1 MKEHIWRVGL
11 LAVCALFLGMGGDDS
26 AGGQEVAVQQEPKST
41 PEALA
46 VYGDAANF
54 QNNGAFEIA
63 ETEWLKFLKN
73 FPDDPLAG
81 KAQHYLGICS
91 LKLKK
96 FEAAAAAF
104 QKVVNG
110 YPAFEL
116 TEEAYLNLGWCQYT
130 LGQANDKNSAQL
142 AKAKDTFA
150 RMLKLYPP
158 GKGTKCDQA
167 LFFQAETL
175 YGLNDKEAAVRSYS
189 TLLKGFSES
198 SLSRDALY
206 ALGVTQE
213 ELGRYAKAGDA
224 YQKFMGQYA
233 DHELFSEVQMRHA
246 ETLLQQGVLAQQG
259 GDAELAGS
267 LFKRAEAEFEKVA
280 RIKEFSSTDHAL
292 YRQAF
297 CVIQRNDLTRAATI
311 YEQIVGGFPDSQY
324 VAQATLGAG
333 RCYYRVE
340 QLDQAREAFQRLWEQ
355 GNQEASEAAH
365 WLCQIHL
372 RQGEFAAAAKLA
384 GDAIKTAGESAFL
397 VRLKMDY
404 ADALFE
410 QADHRVLA
418 LKQYAAIVETH
429 PEDASAPQA
438 NYNAAFAALDLADY
452 QRLAELVK
460 VFRARYA
467 EHVLF
472 PDVLYVEAEA
482 QLQQQEYAAAETM
495 FGMLLRKYAKHVDR
509 ADWMVRLGVCQYG
522 RENYE
527 AVIAGL
533 SDSIASLPKKEQRAE
548 SHFLIGASQFF
559 LKQFAAA
566 QGSLKASVEVSPN
579 WRRADE
585 TLLFLARTERRMD
598 NLDMARQTVHG
609 MLKAFP
615 ESSLRDQAHY
625 RLGEFEYAAGDFG
638 AAVKNYTDVIKNWPE
653 SEFTPFA
660 IYGRGWA
667 QLQAGD
673 FKAAVASFGNLLEQ
687 HPKHSLMADSLLA
700 RAIALRRET
709 EYESALRDLDQFLT
723 LAPQTDQRVNAL
735 YERGLVEVALKKH
748 GVAEQTFGELL
759 KLDPKYSAADRVLY
773 ELAWAQK
780 SQEKIEDSLSSFR
793 KLVEAYPQSSMAAE
807 SHFHLAEAN
816 YEKKSYKLAI
826 DSYLAAKKSQA
837 DEELAEQVAYKI
849 GWSHFKLDDFESAR
863 QQFRTQID
871 SGRDTP
877 LVAEARFMEAE
888 CFFKQQQYDQALPL
902 FESAVKAIE
911 ARRDQISDVIQV
923 LVRLHAGQTAI
934 RLKQTDRAVE
944 LLSPVLERFPKSPYL
959 AEARFERGKARNGL
973 GQTAAAIADFEQ
985 ATRESR
991 SVVGAQARFWLGEI
1005 QFKMKKYELAIKH
1018 YQRVMFGY
1026 GGEKAPPEIK
1036 EVQATA
1042 GYECAR
1048 CAEVQIKGEKNAA
1061 RKAKL
1066 LADAKR
1072 WYQYVVA
1079 GHTDSR
1085 WAAEAE
1091 KRLAVLAKL

>member
-1 MKEHIWRVGL
+1 MTEHIWRMGFLGVW
-11 LAVCALFLGMGGDDS
+11 ALFLGIGGDDPV
-26 AGGQEVAVQQEPKST
+26 GGQETAVQQQPKST
-41 PEALA
+41 AEALA

-63 ETEWLKFLKN
+63 ETEWLRFLKN

-96 FEAAAAAF
+96 LGAAAEAF
-104 QKVVNG
+104 QKVVTKYQG
-110 YPAFEL
+110 FEL

-130 LGQANDKNSAQL
+130 LGQAKDKKSDQL

-158 GKGTKCDQA
+158 GKGNKCDQA

-175 YGLNDKEAAVRSYS
+175 YGLNEKEAAVRSYS
-189 TLLKGFSES
+189 ILLSGFSES
-198 SLSRDALY
+198 PLSRDALY

-246 ETLLQQGVLAQQG
+246 ETLLQQGVSAQQG
-259 GDAELAGS
+259 GDAEKAGS
-267 LFKRAEAEFEKVA
+267 LFARAEAGFAKVA
-280 RIKEFSSTDHAL
+280 KIKDFSSADHAL

-297 CVIQRNDLTRAATI
+297 CVIQRDDLKRAATI

-324 VAQATLGAG
+324 LGQATLGAG
-333 RCYYRVE
+333 RCYYRVQ
-340 QLDQAREAFQRLWEQ
+340 QLDQAREAFQRLWGQ

-372 RQGEFAAAAKLA
+372 RRREFVAAAKLA
-384 GDAIKTAGESAFL
+384 SEALKTAGESSFL

-410 QADHRVLA
+410 QVEQRVSALA
-418 LKQYAAIVETH
+418 QYVAIVEMH

-438 NYNAAFAALDLADY
+438 NYNAAFAALDLGDY
-452 QRLAELVK
+452 QRLGELVQ
-460 VFRARYA
+460 VFRTRYA
-467 EHVLF
+467 KHVLL

-482 QLQQQEYAAAETM
+482 QLQQQKYEPAEAM
-495 FGMLLRKYAKHVDR
+495 FGMLLRTYAKHVDR
-509 ADWMVRLGVCQYG
+509 ADWVIRLGVCQYG

-527 AVIAGL
+527 AVVAGLPGSIAG
-533 SDSIASLPKKEQRAE
+533 LPKKEQQAE
-548 SHFLIGASQFF
+548 AHFLIGASQFF
-559 LKQFAAA
+559 LQQFVAA
-566 QGSLKASVEVSPN
+566 QGSLKASVEASPN

-585 TLLFLARTERRMD
+585 TLLFLARTQRRMD
-598 NLDMARQTVHG
+598 QLDTARQTVRG
-609 MLKAFP
+609 MLQTFP
-615 ESSLRDQAHY
+615 ESAVRDQAYY
-625 RLGEFEYAAGDFG
+625 RLGEFEYAAGDFD
-638 AAVKNYTDVIKNWPE
+638 AAVKNYTDVIKNWPK

-660 IYGRGWA
+660 VYGRGWS

-673 FKAAVASFGNLLEQ
+673 FKAAVTSFGILLEQ

-709 EYESALRDLDQFLT
+709 EYEPALRDLDQFLK
-723 LAPQTDQRVNAL
+723 LAPQPAQRVNAL

-748 GVAEQTFGELL
+748 SVAEQTFDELL
-759 KLDPKYSAADRVLY
+759 QLDPKYSAADRVLY

-780 SQEKIEDSLSSFR
+780 SQQKTEESLVSFR

-837 DEELAEQVAYKI
+837 DEELAEQVVYKI
-849 GWSHFKLDDFESAR
+849 GWSHFKLDDFEAAR
-863 QQFRTQID
+863 QQFHAQIE

-888 CFFKQQQYDQALPL
+888 CFFKQQKYEQAFPL
-902 FESAVKAIE
+902 FESAVMAIE
-911 ARRDQISDVIQV
+911 AKKNQISEVIQV
-923 LVRLHAGQTAI
+923 LVRLHAGQSAL

-944 LLSPVLERFPKSPYL
+944 LLTPVLERFPKSPYL
-959 AEARFERGKARNGL
+959 AEARFERGKARNGM
-973 GQTAAAIADFEQ
+973 GQTAAALADFEQ

-991 SVVGAQARFWLGEI
+991 SVIGAQARFWLGEI

-1026 GGEKAPPEIK
+1026 GGENAPQEIK

-1079 GHTDSR
+1079 GHAGSR
-1085 WAAEAE
+1085 WASEAE